1 MTKIEFL
8 LVYNKKKIYIYCIS
22 ILLLNLI
29 NNNNLFIF
37 ISYSYVFLSLY
48 KNINKQRTDINAKI
62 CNPNALLT
70 NYKSLKEKNKQT
82 NIHMRLYTQYANTHS
97 HRCYFNFIYY

>member
-1 MTKIEFL
+1 M
-8 LVYNKKKIYIYCIS
+8 
-22 ILLLNLI
+22 LLNLI
-29 NNNNLFIF
+29 NNNNNNLFIF
-37 ISYSYVFLSLY
+37 ISYSSYVFLSLY

-82 NIHMRLYTQYANTHS
+82 NIHMRLYTIRKYA
-97 HRCYFNFIYY
+97 FA

>member
-8 LVYNKKKIYIYCIS
+8 LVYKKKKIYIYCIS

-37 ISYSYVFLSLY
+37 ISYSSYVFLSLY

-82 NIHMRLYTQYANTHS
+82 YTCAYTQYANTHS

>member
-29 NNNNLFIF
+29 NNNNNLFIF

-82 NIHMRLYTQYANTHS
+82 NKHTHALIHTIRKYA
-97 HRCYFNFIYY
+97 FA